1 MEFLKLKHFQITRK
15 EGSDAFTKKSID
27 LFALNIWVVI
37 VVFKSCW
44 GIRQRKLAEWD
55 FWFLVSFYWILFKG
69 WRSIKMLGKAY
80 TNFSLSFIQVYT
92 KNFYLITDERFTGK
106 TVYSHYASHDR
117 IVLDLSMIEPS
128 SPGSIMLRLSEWKR
142 AGSMRVDKPKLHDP
156 TRKRTTI
163 WVQLHIC
170 KWKNWTLGSYQSWEK
185 ANSLWLECDN
195 RDITFTTNV
204 PLRLTNS
211 QIKENAD
218 KNRAKIC
225 YEWSWHENTFLASR
239 IIDSPH

>member
-15 EGSDAFTKKSID
+15 EGGDTVSAFTKKSID

-44 GIRQRKLAEWD
+44 EIRQRKLAEWD

-80 TNFSLSFIQVYT
+80 TNFSLSFIHVYT

-106 TVYSHYASHDR
+106 TVYSHALRESWSNLVRSEHDR
-117 IVLDLSMIEPS
+117 TVITRFNYAQI
-128 SPGSIMLRLSEWKR
+128 KR
-142 AGSMRVDKPKLHDP
+142 VKGAGRMHVDKPKLHDP

-170 KWKNWTLGSYQSWEK
+170 KWKKWTLGSYQSWEK
-185 ANSLWLECDN
+185 ANSFWLECDN
-195 RDITFTTNV
+195 REI
-204 PLRLTNS
+204 
-211 QIKENAD
+211 
-218 KNRAKIC
+218 
-225 YEWSWHENTFLASR
+225 
-239 IIDSPH
+239 